1 MKHST
6 RSILSLAIGLLG
18 LVWCLAIWVV
28 AGRFLVLCTGGIL
41 CGVLAVV
48 LALVYLTLF
57 WSAPGRGGAEAG
69 ALSLWLTLAY
79 VAAVLF
85 SSTML
90 ILRGLGGLNRI
101 LLFAFAAITAVY
113 LILILSAEKS
123 AHRLSRQSDL
133 MEQKLAGPLHIS
145 AKLGEL
151 LSITQE
157 GPVRTRLLKLK
168 EAVDYSSNRT
178 TSLTAES
185 ERQMVRQLEELL
197 QLLSQGGEPA
207 AVQDALRQAEL
218 TWSTRTSAAS
228 SMR

>member
-6 RSILSLAIGLLG
+6 RSIISLAIGLLG

-133 MEQKLAGPLHIS
+133 MEHSRARCTSRPSWGSFS
-145 AKLGEL
+145 A
-151 LSITQE
+151 S
-157 GPVRTRLLKLK
+157 PRTARC
-168 EAVDYSSNRT
+168 APGCSS
-178 TSLTAES
+178 
-185 ERQMVRQLEELL
+185 
-197 QLLSQGGEPA
+197 
-207 AVQDALRQAEL
+207 
-218 TWSTRTSAAS
+218 
-228 SMR
+228 

>member
-1 MKHST
+1 MKYST

-90 ILRGLGGLNRI
+90 ILRGLGGLN
-101 LLFAFAAITAVY
+101 
-113 LILILSAEKS
+113 
-123 AHRLSRQSDL
+123 L

-185 ERQMVRQLEELL
+185 ERQMVLQLEELL

-207 AVQDALRQAEL
+207 AIQDALRQAEL

>member
-1 MKHST
+1 MKYST

-28 AGRFLVLCTGGIL
+28 AGRFLILCTGGIL

-145 AKLGEL
+145 AKL

-185 ERQMVRQLEELL
+185 ERQMVLQLEELL